1 MKGQFD
7 YIVVGAGSA
16 GCVLANRLSED
27 SAWNV
32 LLIEAGGEPDP
43 RLSNIPGAASWM
55 QKSKSDWAFS
65 TTHQP
70 ELFDR
75 RIAYPRGR
83 VLGGTSILNYMVYVR
98 GNSGDYDQWAQL
110 GNSGWSYDDVLPYF
124 KRRRGGV
131 DAVGAPIG
139 HGRLFRHRDST
150 PLRLELSHTSY
161 VNAICQQR

>member
-1 MKGQFD
+1 MNELND
-7 YIVVGAGSA
+7 VIIVGAGAA

-27 SAWNV
+27 SACNV

-43 RLSNIPGAASWM
+43 RLSNVPGAASWM

-124 KRRRGGV
+124 KRAEATPRPCWAAVRRQ
-131 DAVGAPIG
+131 
-139 HGRLFRHRDST
+139 H
-150 PLRLELSHTSY
+150 
-161 VNAICQQR
+161 Q